1 MVAHEHEHTH
11 GQAHD
16 HGHGHNHGHAHDAG
30 PVADASVRV
39 ARVSD
44 APAVGLVQAVVWREA
59 YAGVLPDEVLEQFDP
74 RPFTNAWRASLGDA
88 PSPDHRLLVA
98 CAGEQ
103 VVGFAAVGPSPDPD
117 GFEAAELLVLGV
129 HPDARRQGHGS
140 RLLNAAVDTARGRG
154 AGMLTAWVLADA
166 DETRG
171 FLTSAGLEA
180 DGAHRERVVSE
191 DGRTAREVRLS
202 AAVVDDHDHA
212 GDPSADDVRVSGD
225 EGAEQV

>member
-1 MVAHEHEHTH
+1 
-11 GQAHD
+11 
-16 HGHGHNHGHAHDAG
+16 
-30 PVADASVRV
+30 VADASVRV

-44 APAVGLVQAVVWREA
+44 APAVGLVQAVVWRA
-59 YAGVLPDEVLEQFDP
+59 TYAGVLPDEVVARFEP

-88 PSPDHRLLVA
+88 APSGHLLLVA

-117 GFEAAELLVLGV
+117 GTEAAELLSFGV

-154 AGMLTAWVLADA
+154 ATVLTAWVLAEADA
-166 DETRG
+166 TRG
-171 FLTSAGLEA
+171 FLSAAGLET

-202 AAVVDDHDHA
+202 AGVVD
-212 GDPSADDVRVSGD
+212 PP
-225 EGAEQV
+225 GAEGP

>member
-1 MVAHEHEHTH
+1 
-11 GQAHD
+11 
-16 HGHGHNHGHAHDAG
+16 
-30 PVADASVRV
+30 V

-44 APAVGLVQAVVWREA
+44 APAVGLVQAVVWRET
-59 YAGVLPDEVLEQFDP
+59 YAGVLPDEVVAQFDP

-88 PSPDHRLLVA
+88 PSPDHLLLVA

-117 GFEAAELLVLGV
+117 GAEAAELLVLGV

-154 AGMLTAWVLADA
+154 ALMLTAWVLADA
-166 DETRG
+166 DETRR

-180 DGAHRERVVSE
+180 DGAHRERIVSG
-191 DGRTAREVRLS
+191 DGRTVREVRLS
-202 AAVVDDHDHA
+202 AAVVEVEDHA
-212 GDPSADDVRVSGD
+212 DDAGGEVPAAGPDGSGSA
-225 EGAEQV
+225 

>member
-1 MVAHEHEHTH
+1 M
-11 GQAHD
+11 AHD
-16 HGHGHNHGHAHDAG
+16 EQTPHPHDPRHDHPLDHAHNHVHDHDHAHAPG

-44 APAVGLVQAVVWREA
+44 APAVGLVQAVVWRET
-59 YAGVLPDEVLEQFDP
+59 YAGVLPDEVVAQFDP

-88 PSPDHRLLVA
+88 PSRDHLLLVA

-117 GFEAAELLVLGV
+117 GHEAAELLVLGV

-154 AGMLTAWVLADA
+154 ASALSAWVLADA
-166 DETRG
+166 GATQG
-171 FLTSAGLEA
+171 FLAAAGLEA

-191 DGRTAREVRLS
+191 DGGTAREIRMS
-202 AAVVDDHDHA
+202 AGVVDGA
-212 GDPSADDVRVSGD
+212 D
-225 EGAEQV
+225 EGPEPV

>member
-1 MVAHEHEHTH
+1 M
-11 GQAHD
+11 
-16 HGHGHNHGHAHDAG
+16 
-30 PVADASVRV
+30 ADASVRV
-39 ARVSD
+39 ARASD
-44 APAVGLVQAVVWREA
+44 APAVGLVQAVVWRET
-59 YAGVLPDEVLEQFDP
+59 YAGVLPDEVVEQFEP

-88 PSPDHRLLVA
+88 PSPGHLLLVA

-117 GFEAAELLVLGV
+117 GADAAELLVLAV

-154 AGMLTAWVLADA
+154 AGLLTAWVLADA
-166 DETRG
+166 DDTRG

-202 AAVVDDHDHA
+202 A
-212 GDPSADDVRVSGD
+212 SVSD
-225 EGAEQV
+225 TEGSGPQ